1 MEENTI
7 YPEAVIEQVEYIL
20 KEVFADNQFFIEND
34 IRDFDL
40 GMETARKC
48 MSDLFT
54 EKFIAGEEL
63 MFSDEEELHKLLCK
77 INAETA
83 LRSLAKKGLI
93 DYYFDD
99 DKKEDVFFLTEKGKQ
114 VGNHL

>member
-1 MEENTI
+1 MEQEKI
-7 YPEAVIEQVEYIL
+7 YPEPVLKQVEYIL

-34 IRDFDL
+34 IRDFEL
-40 GMETARKC
+40 GMECAKKI

-54 EKFIAGEEL
+54 EKFIAGDEL
-63 MFSDEEELHKLLCK
+63 VFSSEEELHKTLCM

-83 LRSLAKKGLI
+83 LRGLAKKGLI

-99 DKKEDVFFLTEKGKQ
+99 EKSEDVFFLTEKGKQ
-114 VGNHL
+114 VGKHL